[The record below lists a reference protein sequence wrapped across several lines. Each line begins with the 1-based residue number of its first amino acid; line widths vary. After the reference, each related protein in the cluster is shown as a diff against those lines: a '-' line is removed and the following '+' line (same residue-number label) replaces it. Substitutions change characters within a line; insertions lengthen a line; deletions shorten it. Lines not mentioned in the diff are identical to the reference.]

1 MNLSELATNTYKNKI
16 KKIRY
21 SSPRKII
28 MTFNSLNFS
37 LNSDKPGPNRILTPN
52 NNTRKKSSYN
62 NIKNIFIFNKISK
75 SPNHY
80 VVNNLD
86 KNENNKSR
94 NKKSLTQRFTR
105 ITSLNNKKKLKLK
118 GTTNYSSFIEEMK
131 EILPAYK
138 KINMDNHFSSQ
149 NFKIRR
155 KKINSSLIKNKL
167 KNNNLK
173 KPKEKMYFEINNNY
187 LYNEKVEKA
196 FKLMSDG
203 LLKSEKKVKI
213 NNMSNFFENSKNS
226 NEDNNNNIPLMI
238 IRNYS

>member
-1 MNLSELATNTYKNKI
+1 
-16 KKIRY
+16 
-21 SSPRKII
+21 
-28 MTFNSLNFS
+28 
-37 LNSDKPGPNRILTPN
+37 
-52 NNTRKKSSYN
+52 
-62 NIKNIFIFNKISK
+62 
-75 SPNHY
+75 
-80 VVNNLD
+80 
-86 KNENNKSR
+86 
-94 NKKSLTQRFTR
+94 
-105 ITSLNNKKKLKLK
+105 
-118 GTTNYSSFIEEMK
+118 MK

-226 NEDNNNNIPLMI
+226 NENNNNNIPLMI